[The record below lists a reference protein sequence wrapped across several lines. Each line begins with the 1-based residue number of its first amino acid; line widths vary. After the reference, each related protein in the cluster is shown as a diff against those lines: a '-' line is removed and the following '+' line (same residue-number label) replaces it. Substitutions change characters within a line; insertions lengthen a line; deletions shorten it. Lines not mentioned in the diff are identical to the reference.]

1 MIRTHT
7 CKFTH
12 TNSYV
17 IDQSYDELVELKL
30 QVLGEVRRVVV
41 DDPEW
46 KLMSLGFYTK
56 VI

>member
-1 MIRTHT
+1 MIRIHT
-7 CKFTH
+7 CEFTH

-17 IDQSYDELVELKL
+17 IDQSYDFVLATELVELKL

-46 KLMSLGFYTK
+46 KL
-56 VI
+56 